1 MRHRGFFLI
10 TKACLYKRL
19 SVYVLSYDMTNK
31 NIWYQN
37 FMFSC
42 AICCKQIGFTRCSWS
57 YVSARSNSD
66 RQSGIGY
73 DRMRCCWSQ
82 FSACSDFLRPP
93 FEIKLMSETP
103 PPTSALM
110 QSTSTLLLS
119 ALIPTQ
125 PTTFYI
131 TSYWGAVVLPRF
143 CSSQYVM
150 CGCFF
155 LIIFVSI
162 VGDCLGSKIK
172 VHPPYVSSVCKAF
185 MKIYFNSYVFILP
198 SNLNVFFIN
207 SIGTS
212 RNFWH
217 YQWPEEFFFQI
228 HRTIIETL

>member
-1 MRHRGFFLI
+1 
-10 TKACLYKRL
+10 
-19 SVYVLSYDMTNK
+19 
-31 NIWYQN
+31 
-37 FMFSC
+37 
-42 AICCKQIGFTRCSWS
+42 
-57 YVSARSNSD
+57 
-66 RQSGIGY
+66 
-73 DRMRCCWSQ
+73 MRCCWSQ
-82 FSACSDFLRPP
+82 FPACSDYLRPP
-93 FEIKLMSETP
+93 FEINLMSETP

-110 QSTSTLLLS
+110 QSASTLLLS

-131 TSYWGAVVLPRF
+131 TSYWGVVVLPRF

-198 SNLNVFFIN
+198 SNLNAFFYKFNRQQPKFFTLPVARRI
-207 SIGTS
+207 
-212 RNFWH
+212 
-217 YQWPEEFFFQI
+217 FFFLNPSYYYWNI
-228 HRTIIETL
+228 VKENDHHHIWMPKIDT